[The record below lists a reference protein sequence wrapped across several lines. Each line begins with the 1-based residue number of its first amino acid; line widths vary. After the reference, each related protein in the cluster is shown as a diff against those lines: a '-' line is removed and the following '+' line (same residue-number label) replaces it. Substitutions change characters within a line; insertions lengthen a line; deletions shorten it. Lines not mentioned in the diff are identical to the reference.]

1 MGSEMQESKLER
13 NFWRY
18 WLGGLLILAIMIAM
32 NPWFTNDVSPWG
44 IRDHQSAG
52 TAARV
57 DAIQAAWQAAGVMSL
72 ARIGMA
78 MDLLYI
84 GVYSFGAYCGGRLF
98 ASSGRPALRRLGWV
112 IVIAAIIVAVADYA
126 ETICQ
131 FIQAINFRGSDM
143 LAGIAATAQPIK
155 STAFLTSFFGL
166 LAALTVRRMTRRA
179 A

>member
-1 MGSEMQESKLER
+1 MIESKLER

-18 WLGGLLILAIMIAM
+18 WLGGLLILALMIAM

-52 TAARV
+52 TAVRV
-57 DAIQAAWQAAGVMSL
+57 DAIQAAWQAAGVMGW
-72 ARIGMA
+72 ARLGMA
-78 MDLLYI
+78 IDLVYI
-84 GVYSFGAYCGGRLF
+84 AIYSFGAYCGGRLF
-98 ASSGRPALRRLGWV
+98 AASERSSLRRLGWV
-112 IVIAAIIVAVADYA
+112 IIIAAVIVGVADYT

-131 FIQAINFRGSDM
+131 FIQAMSFKGSDA

-155 STAFLTSFFGL
+155 SVAFLITFFGL
-166 LAALTVRRMTRRA
+166 LVALFLRRMARRA

>member
-1 MGSEMQESKLER
+1 MPETLLER
-13 NFWRY
+13 RFWRF
-18 WLGGLLILAIMIAM
+18 WLGGLLLLALMIAM
-32 NPWFTNDVSPWG
+32 NPMFANEVSPWG

-57 DAIQAAWQAAGVMSL
+57 DAIQAAWQAAGVMGW
-72 ARIGMA
+72 ARLGMA
-78 MDLLYI
+78 IDLIYI

-98 ASSGRPALRRLGWV
+98 AASGSPALRRMGWV
-112 IVIAAIIVAVADYA
+112 IVACAIIVCVADYT

-131 FIQAINFRGSDM
+131 FIQAIAMQGSDL

-155 STAFLTSFFGL
+155 SIAFLVTFFGL
-166 LAALTVRRMTRRA
+166 LAALWIRRTVRRA